1 MNIGDKL
8 LFLRNRSGCSQETL
22 ADALDVSRQTVSKWE
37 LGQSLPDAEKI
48 VAISNYFSVT
58 TDFLLRDTSPVKIE
72 KNLDRIVIEFAN
84 SAADLD
90 KISKDLVD
98 IARDGIIDE
107 EERLRLFEM
116 VKTVDNIIPVISE
129 IKTLLNM

>member
-1 MNIGDKL
+1 M
-8 LFLRNRSGCSQETL
+8 LFLRNRSGCSQENL

-48 VAISNYFSVT
+48 VAISNFFSVT
-58 TDFLLRDTSPVKIE
+58 TDFLLRDTSPVQIE

-84 SAADLD
+84 SASDLD

>member
-8 LFLRNRSGCSQETL
+8 LFLRNRSGCSQENL

-48 VAISNYFSVT
+48 VAISNFFGVT
-58 TDFLLRDTSPVKIE
+58 TDFLLRDTSPVQIE

-84 SAADLD
+84 SASDLD

>member
-8 LFLRNRSGCSQETL
+8 LFLRNRSGCSQENL

-48 VAISNYFSVT
+48 VAISNFFSVT
-58 TDFLLRDTSPVKIE
+58 TDFLLRDTSPVQIE

-84 SAADLD
+84 SASDLD

>member
-8 LFLRNRSGCSQETL
+8 LYLRNRSGCSQETL

-90 KISKDLVD
+90 QISRALTQSQKGKQSVVH
-98 IARDGIIDE
+98 ASSSF
-107 EERLRLFEM
+107 LR
-116 VKTVDNIIPVISE
+116 VS
-129 IKTLLNM
+129 

>member
-1 MNIGDKL
+1 M
-8 LFLRNRSGCSQETL
+8 LFLRNRSGCSQENL

-48 VAISNYFSVT
+48 VAISNFFGVT
-58 TDFLLRDTSPVKIE
+58 TDFLLRDTSPVQIE

-84 SAADLD
+84 SASDLD

>member
-48 VAISNYFSVT
+48 VAISNFFSVT
-58 TDFLLRDTSPVKIE
+58 TDFLLRDTSPVQIE

-84 SAADLD
+84 SASDLD